1 VAKSWYNFFVVTGEE
16 QPAAAP
22 AAAAAGSRRAAE
34 VVPELP
40 QETAFAAPVAASG
53 SFADIYSSAQI
64 PVPAHGFTVLKVAD
78 MLQSEH
84 IRALPAD
91 VKRKSILVAL
101 DAAGVPVTEI
111 VEDAVRRDRALDTYE
126 RVLQKHLDDLRVQKQ
141 AENSALEEEI
151 NQRLAELR
159 GRIEA
164 NNQEVAQETSS
175 LETWR
180 SRKQAEEERIAD
192 AVQHFVSE
200 NPVTTVGRSADT
212 NKGGE

>member
-1 VAKSWYNFFVVTGEE
+1 MAKSWYNFFVVTGEE
-16 QPAAAP
+16 RPAAAP
-22 AAAAAGSRRAAE
+22 AAPAAPRRAAE

-40 QETAFAAPVAASG
+40 QETTFEAPVASSG
-53 SFADIYSSAQI
+53 SLADIYSSAQI

-84 IRALPAD
+84 IQALPAD

-126 RVLQKHLDDLRVQKQ
+126 RVLQKHLDDRRVQKQ

-159 GRIEA
+159 SRIDA

-180 SRKQAEEERIAD
+180 RRKQAEEERIAD

-200 NPVTTVGRSADT
+200 NPVTTVGRAADT

>member
-1 VAKSWYNFFVVTGEE
+1 MGKSWYNFFVVTGDE
-16 QPAAAP
+16 QQSVATTPADVAP
-22 AAAAAGSRRAAE
+22 RRVAD

-40 QETAFAAPVAASG
+40 GDATFTAPVADPN

-64 PVPAHGFTVLKVAD
+64 SMPSHGFTVLKVAD

-101 DAAGVPVTEI
+101 DAAAVPVTEI

-151 NQRLAELR
+151 NQRVAELR

-175 LETWR
+175 LEAWR

-200 NPVTTVGRSADT
+200 NPITTIGRSAD